1 MEKAKIFGALKSE
14 AARCL
19 RSPLLRQVLY
29 WCLPALALGLLLR
42 GILVARMPNAFYH
55 GDSYTVFET
64 YNSLATDGSYEIN
77 QKKTALTPL
86 LYGALL
92 FAHVPILPTIAIL
105 QHTLGLVLIVLV
117 GLLVAHSYHRW
128 RLFIIPVT
136 ILTAIDPV
144 FLWYEHLCLPEF
156 LYVFLVTAT
165 ALTGLLVYRYPTP
178 LSRSAFVAC
187 LFFTAAARPEGKL
200 WCLFGTMLLARGYW
214 PDKRRCG
221 FAVVGMLLFTA
232 LCFALNRTHQGG
244 SLLYSNVAHLTPEHL
259 RAAPGFAESNKA
271 YFDGLRERWKV
282 IPTKI
287 PHERKAIVE
296 LVRSYLRQKHA
307 PARLREVDALC
318 SKMAVESCSKS
329 WSRVPAL
336 ALVKFR
342 FGLED
347 PVAEDF
353 GPTLLYHKQYN
364 SFLGRSA
371 DPDDVIHAASRA
383 HVFTKL
389 VLGKDLHSK
398 AELAAYLRQTY
409 HPFDPDW
416 LSQYCA
422 DFQRLAAAFRLPDMP
437 LEDSA
442 PIPGIPV
449 LYITAILG
457 LLALALRERR
467 AANYYYLWLG
477 AILFMVFILA
487 LTGSN
492 RGRFRVFLEPFL
504 VLYAV
509 ALLDVAIDC
518 VRGVFFRRG
527 HETLAPCPAS
537 PASAQ
542 RRLP

>member
-1 MEKAKIFGALKSE
+1 MEKAKIFGDLKAE
-14 AARCL
+14 AARCF
-19 RSPLLRQVLY
+19 RSPLLRQVLC

-64 YNSLATDGSYEIN
+64 YNSLATNGVFEIN
-77 QKKTALTPL
+77 PKKTALTPL

-92 FAHVPILPTIAIL
+92 FAHVPVLPAVAIL
-105 QHTLGLVLIVLV
+105 QHTLGLVLIVFV

-144 FLWYEHLCLPEF
+144 LLWYEHLCLPEF

-165 ALTGLLVYRYPTP
+165 ALTGLLVYRNPTP
-178 LSRSAFVAC
+178 LTRSAFVAC
-187 LFFTAAARPEGKL
+187 LFLTAAARPEGKL
-200 WCLFGTMLLARGYW
+200 WCLFGTVLLARGYW

-221 FAVVGMLLFTA
+221 FAVMGMLLFTVV
-232 LCFALNRTHQGG
+232 CFVLNRTYQGG
-244 SLLYSNVAHLTPEHL
+244 SLLYSNVAQLTPKHL
-259 RAAPGFAESNKA
+259 RSAPGFAESNKA
-271 YFDGLRERWKV
+271 YFDELRARWKV
-282 IPTKI
+282 VPTKI

-318 SKMAVESCSKS
+318 SKMAAESCSRGWAS
-329 WSRVPAL
+329 VPAL

-342 FGLED
+342 YGLQD

-353 GPTLLYHKQYN
+353 GPVLLYHKQYN
-364 SFLGRSA
+364 SFLGRG
-371 DPDDVIHAASRA
+371 DDSDDEIDEASTAR
-383 HVFTKL
+383 VFTKL
-389 VLGKDLHSK
+389 VLRKDLHSK
-398 AELAAYLRQTY
+398 AELTAYLHQAY

-422 DFQRLAAAFRLPDMP
+422 DFQRLAAAFRLPDRP

-442 PIPGIPV
+442 PIPGIPA
-449 LYITAILG
+449 LFIAATAG
-457 LLALALRERR
+457 VLALALRERR

-504 VLYAV
+504 FLYAI
-509 ALLDVAIDC
+509 ALVDVAIDLVSGIFC
-518 VRGVFFRRG
+518 RMARRRPLERSEG
-527 HETLAPCPAS
+527 
-537 PASAQ
+537 
-542 RRLP
+542 